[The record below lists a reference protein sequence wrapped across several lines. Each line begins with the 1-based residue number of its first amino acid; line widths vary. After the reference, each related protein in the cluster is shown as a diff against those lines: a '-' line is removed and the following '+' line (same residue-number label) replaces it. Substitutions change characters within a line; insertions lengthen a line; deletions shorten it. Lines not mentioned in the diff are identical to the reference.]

1 MIECADRVMAD
12 KVRRE
17 VQRRMN
23 KRVHLVELDFQPSL
37 RETGWPSTS
46 DMEFK
51 CKG

>member
-1 MIECADRVMAD
+1 MAD
-12 KVRRE
+12 KARKE

-23 KRVHLVELDFQPSL
+23 KRVRLVELDFQPSL
-37 RETGWPSTS
+37 RERGWSSST